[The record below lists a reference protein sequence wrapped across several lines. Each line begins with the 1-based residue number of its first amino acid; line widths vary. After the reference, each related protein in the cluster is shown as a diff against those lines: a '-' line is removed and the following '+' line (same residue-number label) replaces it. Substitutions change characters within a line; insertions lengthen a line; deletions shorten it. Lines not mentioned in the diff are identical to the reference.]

1 MRLLPRRP
9 RQVKSTEALIHR
21 KEKLF
26 LLCTKNKRPQ
36 EANMRKKSQQAQ
48 IVEYLVV
55 NEWITPLIAFTEL
68 GITKLAT
75 RISELKR
82 RGFLFD
88 QKMIEVKNRRGET
101 VRVMAY
107 RLAELHVV

>member
-1 MRLLPRRP
+1 
-9 RQVKSTEALIHR
+9 
-21 KEKLF
+21 
-26 LLCTKNKRPQ
+26 
-36 EANMRKKSQQAQ
+36 MRKKSQQAL
-48 IVEYLVV
+48 IIDYLIW
-55 NEWITPLIAFTEL
+55 NEWITPLDAFVQL

-82 RGFLFD
+82 RGIVFD

-107 RLAELHVV
+107 RLADLQS